1 MLHTHTHTRYEFIR
15 SFFLSLVNF
24 LPLPLNSS
32 PNSRAPFFFS
42 RLLARRHN
50 KFPESKVHEAIPPP
64 TLSVRDITSGTFQ
77 YLSMSRLEKH
87 PLDAS
92 RIKIVFHDIFQ
103 ILNSNN
109 YDSYLGW
116 IVGSAIN
123 RSSHVQLVCWYK
135 VPKFIRIHVS
145 VFFQFQKTSSLN
157 NRFYHRSKLK
167 SEENEKW

>member
-1 MLHTHTHTRYEFIR
+1 MLHTHTHIR
-15 SFFLSLVNF
+15 ATNSFDLSSSRLSTFFLYRLT
-24 LPLPLNSS
+24 PLRTLEL
-32 PNSRAPFFFS
+32 RFFS

-109 YDSYLGW
+109 YDSYLG
-116 IVGSAIN
+116 
-123 RSSHVQLVCWYK
+123 
-135 VPKFIRIHVS
+135 
-145 VFFQFQKTSSLN
+145 
-157 NRFYHRSKLK
+157 
-167 SEENEKW
+167 